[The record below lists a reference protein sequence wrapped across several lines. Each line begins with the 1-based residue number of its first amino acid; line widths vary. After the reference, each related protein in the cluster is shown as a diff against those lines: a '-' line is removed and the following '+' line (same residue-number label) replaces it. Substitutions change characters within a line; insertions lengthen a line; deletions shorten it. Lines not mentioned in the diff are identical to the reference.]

1 MEMGAVLKRE
11 FIVTPEMLAAS
22 VGSGDVRVLATPVM
36 IANMEGCAAALA
48 AQELEEGETTVGT
61 HMNVSHDAATPQ
73 GMRVRVECTL
83 TVRQGRKLEFAVR
96 AFDECGPIGAGTHTR
111 VVVNR
116 ERFTAKAN
124 SKQPPIL

>member
-1 MEMGAVLKRE
+1 MEIGAVLKRE

-22 VGSGDVRVLATPVM
+22 VGSGDVQVLATPVM

-48 AQELEEGETTVGT
+48 ARELEEGETTVGT
-61 HMNVSHDAATPQ
+61 RMNVSHDAATPQ
-73 GMRVRVECTL
+73 GMRVTVECAL
-83 TVRQGRKLEFAVR
+83 TAAEGRKLEFAVR

-124 SKQPPIL
+124 GKQPSIL